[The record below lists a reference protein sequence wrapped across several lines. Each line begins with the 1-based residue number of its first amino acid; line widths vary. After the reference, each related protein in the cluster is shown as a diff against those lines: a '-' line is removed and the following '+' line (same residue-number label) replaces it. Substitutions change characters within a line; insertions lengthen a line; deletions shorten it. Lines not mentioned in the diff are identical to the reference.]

1 LCAATKVEST
11 IQQIKRGSRICRL
24 ELPKNNSGI
33 LGIGLR
39 WILKQKVTEKTE
51 RFVVACWSGSAEEV
65 VGLIQTEQNKP
76 ARQVLE
82 ATK

>member
-1 LCAATKVEST
+1 MV
-11 IQQIKRGSRICRL
+11 
-24 ELPKNNSGI
+24 KNNSGI

-39 WILKQKVTEKTE
+39 WILKKVTEKTE
-51 RFVVACWSGSAEEV
+51 RLVVACWSGSAEEV
-65 VGLIQTEQNKP
+65 VGLIQTERNKP